1 MDEAESK
8 ESVHKAEQT
17 ESRSLILKA
26 EEEEA
31 TARRGHLGDLSAGKC
46 CVKHWSLT
54 IRSTAPCFEALKP
67 VTNNSRQRHGP

>member
-17 ESRSLILKA
+17 ESRSLIIKA

-31 TARRGHLGDLSAGKC
+31 TPQRGHLGDLSAGKC
-46 CVKHWSLT
+46 CVKHLSLT
-54 IRSTAPCFEALKP
+54 IGSTALCFEALNP
-67 VTNNSRQRHGP
+67 VTNNSK